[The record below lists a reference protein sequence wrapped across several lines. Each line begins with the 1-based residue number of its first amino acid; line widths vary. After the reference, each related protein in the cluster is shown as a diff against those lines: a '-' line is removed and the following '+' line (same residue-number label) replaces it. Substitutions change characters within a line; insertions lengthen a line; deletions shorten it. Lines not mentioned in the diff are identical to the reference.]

1 MHKCKWEIIYK
12 NKKIKKN
19 IFIIQSIKQFKI
31 VYVFEIE
38 EVKKIDP
45 PVVALF
51 FLKEQLDNLIGK

>member
-31 VYVFEIE
+31 I
-38 EVKKIDP
+38 
-45 PVVALF
+45 
-51 FLKEQLDNLIGK
+51 